1 MFPRQRPRAAI
12 VDLDGT
18 IVNSVDA
25 HARAWVA
32 AFREAGYD
40 VSIDQVRSL
49 LGMSGEQMLTYLLGV
64 PADAEVARRIQSAR
78 ADIFRSRFLG
88 KVAPFVGAR
97 ALLER
102 MRRQEI
108 RITVATTNEAREA
121 RSILEAGRVADLI
134 DEVVT
139 PEDVRRCGPE
149 WDLVHTAIRYSGAQ
163 RDATVLLGDTPFDV
177 EAGRRAGTPVIAFRC
192 GGWGDAALVGATA
205 IYDDPRDLLT
215 HYNASPLYPAALE
228 LRPQPASPSASPPQP
243 APQPARHDA
252 AMRIARAM

>member
-1 MFPRQRPRAAI
+1 MLRRQRPRAAI

-40 VSIDQVRSL
+40 ISIDQVRSL
-49 LGMSGEQMLTYLLGV
+49 LGMAGDQMLSYLLGV
-64 PADAEVARRIQSAR
+64 PADGDLARRILESR
-78 ADIFRSRFLG
+78 AEIFRQRFLG
-88 KVAPFVGAR
+88 KVTPFVGAR

-102 MRRQEI
+102 MKRQEM
-108 RITVATTNEAREA
+108 RITVATTNSDEEAA
-121 RSILEAGRVADLI
+121 ALLDVGRIADLV

-139 PEDVRRCGPE
+139 PQDVQRYGPE
-149 WDLVHTAIRYSGAQ
+149 CDLVETAIRYSGAP
-163 RDATVLLGDTPFDV
+163 RDGVVLLGDTPFDV
-177 EAGRRAGTPVIAFRC
+177 EAGRRAGATVIAFRS

-215 HYNASPLYPAALE
+215 HYHRSPLALPALE
-228 LRPQPASPSASPPQP
+228 LPPAGVQKTGTV
-243 APQPARHDA
+243 
-252 AMRIARAM
+252 RATRTM